1 MLSYLQLSVTRLG
14 VYFIF
19 FFFHSYSDCSHSR
32 YRAIVSPPG
41 SKVTPKQAWVLLAV
55 IWAWSITIG
64 VLPVLG
70 WNQYAHSS
78 LNTMCKISFS
88 EGRGYILL
96 VIISCFVMPLLAMFY
111 CYLRIFFKVRFH
123 KKQVQRWS
131 DSRQSQKNF
140 RRETKTAQVVFTVLF
155 VFVVCWTPFVIVH
168 FLQSLPTISIS
179 HVVFHLVTLVA
190 GVHSVCN
197 PIIYTTMN
205 RAFRNEL
212 RQVCQCVVCGRVKCC
227 GGDNLVQ
234 PFSLETSFTQRS

>member
-1 MLSYLQLSVTRLG
+1 
-14 VYFIF
+14 
-19 FFFHSYSDCSHSR
+19 
-32 YRAIVSPPG
+32 
-41 SKVTPKQAWVLLAV
+41 
-55 IWAWSITIG
+55 
-64 VLPVLG
+64 
-70 WNQYAHSS
+70 
-78 LNTMCKISFS
+78 MCKISFS
-88 EGRGYILL
+88 EGRGYIFL

-123 KKQVQRWS
+123 KKQVQRWK

-179 HVVFHLVTLVA
+179 HVVFHSVTLVA